1 MGKDNVTTK
10 QGLSKMISSVYC
22 VFKSEP
28 VIMMKTIICGRF
40 FGKKN
45 MSRREEYGQIEI
57 ENPNRIGLK

>member
-1 MGKDNVTTK
+1 MGEDNVTTK

-40 FGKKN
+40 FDKKKHEPKKKN
-45 MSRREEYGQIEI
+45 MVKSKL
-57 ENPNRIGLK
+57 RIQMQSD

>member
-40 FGKKN
+40 FDKKN
-45 MSRREEYGQIEI
+45 MSRRYGQIEI
-57 ENPNRIGLK
+57 ENPNRIWLK